1 MNCESISGLI
11 EGVIGHPSGSL
22 NEGRDFCMT
31 VLIYTI
37 WSSIAAFV

>member
-22 NEGRDFCMT
+22 YDGIKYCTT
-31 VLIYTI
+31 VFIYTI
-37 WSSIAAFV
+37 WSSIGAIV